1 VIAAPPLDAGAVH
14 DTVAEALPP
23 VATTL
28 VGAEGTTTFD
38 PIVHDKVKLP
48 ELQDEDDQPVILTK

>member
-1 VIAAPPLDAGAVH
+1 VIAAPPLDAGAVQ

-23 VATTL
+23 AATTL

-38 PIVHDKVKLP
+38 MIVHDKVKLP